1 MESIIRLLSV
11 LAACLATSA
20 YAAAACPALLN
31 HTVEPLTGGKAQSM
45 CQYEGRV
52 VLVVNTA
59 SECGYTGQYE
69 GLQALY
75 KKYAD
80 RGLVVLG
87 FPSNAFGGQEPGS
100 NKKIAEFCQ
109 ANFGVTFPV
118 FAKVETM
125 PLSKAPVFAGLV
137 AASGAAP
144 DEGAGDGNPEMGFA
158 GACAADQDDIALV
171 GDKATGGQ
179 FANQTFVDRGAG
191 EVELVDV
198 FGQRQLGDGHL
209 IPDGSC
215 PEPAAS
221 NRWRLDG
228 SPPEAED
235 LARMRI
241 TPQPLLNRKGE
252 AVHAPPHI
260 RHPARDPDL
269 YVGRSFHWKD
279 R

>member
-1 MESIIRLLSV
+1 MKSIIRLLTL
-11 LAACLATSA
+11 LAVWPATSA
-20 YAAAACPALLN
+20 FAAGACPALLN
-31 HTVEPLTGGKAQSM
+31 HAVEPLTGGKAQSM

-80 RGLVVLG
+80 RGFVVLG

-137 AASGAAP
+137 AATGAAP
-144 DEGAGDGNPEMGFA
+144 KWNFHKYLIDRSGKRVESFESGVEPQSSQFVQRIEAL
-158 GACAADQDDIALV
+158 IA
-171 GDKATGGQ
+171 
-179 FANQTFVDRGAG
+179 
-191 EVELVDV
+191 
-198 FGQRQLGDGHL
+198 QR
-209 IPDGSC
+209 P
-215 PEPAAS
+215 
-221 NRWRLDG
+221 
-228 SPPEAED
+228 
-235 LARMRI
+235 
-241 TPQPLLNRKGE
+241 
-252 AVHAPPHI
+252 
-260 RHPARDPDL
+260 
-269 YVGRSFHWKD
+269 
-279 R
+279 

>member
-1 MESIIRLLSV
+1 MKAIIHLFCVWVALS
-11 LAACLATSA
+11 ATSA
-20 YAAAACPALLN
+20 LAAGTCPPVLN

-125 PLSKAPVFAGLV
+125 PLSKDPVFASLL
-137 AASGAAP
+137 AATGAAP
-144 DEGAGDGNPEMGFA
+144 KWNFHKYLIDRSGKRVESFESGVEPQSKQFVQRIEAL
-158 GACAADQDDIALV
+158 IA
-171 GDKATGGQ
+171 
-179 FANQTFVDRGAG
+179 
-191 EVELVDV
+191 
-198 FGQRQLGDGHL
+198 QR
-209 IPDGSC
+209 P
-215 PEPAAS
+215 
-221 NRWRLDG
+221 
-228 SPPEAED
+228 
-235 LARMRI
+235 
-241 TPQPLLNRKGE
+241 
-252 AVHAPPHI
+252 
-260 RHPARDPDL
+260 
-269 YVGRSFHWKD
+269 
-279 R
+279 